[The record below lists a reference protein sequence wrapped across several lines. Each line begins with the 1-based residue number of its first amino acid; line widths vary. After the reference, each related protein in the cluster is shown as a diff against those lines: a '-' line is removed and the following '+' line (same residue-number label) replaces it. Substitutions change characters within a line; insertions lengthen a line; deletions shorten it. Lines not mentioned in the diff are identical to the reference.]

1 MVLHEHLEQ
10 NKSTAV
16 RTTSGINQHHH
27 NIGSKIPTLINGRLN
42 YKECNSPSAAKKK
55 SISVSRLYP
64 NTKENKVRVLG
75 DSCLK
80 EIAAKIDQF
89 LTSNYEVSSW
99 IKPGAKT
106 NELVSSLEND
116 FIGLGKSD
124 VIILNGGGGRMM
136 DAQ

>member
-1 MVLHEHLEQ
+1 V
-10 NKSTAV
+10 
-16 RTTSGINQHHH
+16 
-27 NIGSKIPTLINGRLN
+27 
-42 YKECNSPSAAKKK
+42 
-55 SISVSRLYP
+55 SVSRLYS

-75 DSCLK
+75 DSYLT

-124 VIILNGGGGRMM
+124 VIILKGGGGMM
-136 DAQ
+136 